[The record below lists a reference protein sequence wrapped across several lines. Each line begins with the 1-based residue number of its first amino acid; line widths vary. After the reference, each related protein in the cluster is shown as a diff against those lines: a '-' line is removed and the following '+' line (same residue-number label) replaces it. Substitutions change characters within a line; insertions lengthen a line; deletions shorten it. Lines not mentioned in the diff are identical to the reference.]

1 MPYEVD
7 ELVNEVRKAARAT
20 VDHLRKRWL
29 RECAQLVLE
38 ARDAIE
44 VLMPP
49 RPEPE
54 ESGMATG
61 VPHSA
66 GDNLFVCTEKY
77 GVRVCIV
84 LAARVM
90 RRLRKA
96 LFYRI
101 TYHHYVYT
109 CTIS

>member
-1 MPYEVD
+1 MPLEVD
-7 ELVNEVRKAARAT
+7 ELVDEVRKAARAT
-20 VDHLRKRWL
+20 VEHLRKRWL

-44 VLMPP
+44 TLMPP

-66 GDNLFVCTEKY
+66 ARCYKLMTCLLSPRVHLRLYLCIYVCVCVCVC
-77 GVRVCIV
+77 VRI
-84 LAARVM
+84 
-90 RRLRKA
+90 
-96 LFYRI
+96 
-101 TYHHYVYT
+101 
-109 CTIS
+109 

>member
-1 MPYEVD
+1 MPLEVD
-7 ELVNEVRKAARAT
+7 ELVDEVRKAARAT

-44 VLMPP
+44 ALMPP

-61 VPHSA
+61 VP
-66 GDNLFVCTEKY
+66 LTQFVCAARYEY
-77 GVRVCIV
+77 V
-84 LAARVM
+84 LAVCVM
-90 RRLRKA
+90 TDEAFSRNIILQSK
-96 LFYRI
+96 
-101 TYHHYVYT
+101 
-109 CTIS
+109 